1 MPHSLLTPS
10 LWKQQF
16 LGTKHLALNFPV
28 PHLPYCHYLNIT
40 VLHRGNGQQGN
51 DNESNTE
58 PHASLCTS

>member
-1 MPHSLLTPS
+1 MPHSFLTS
-10 LWKQQF
+10 SVWKQQF
-16 LGTKHLALNFPV
+16 LGIKHLALNFPV
-28 PHLPYCHYLNIT
+28 PNFLT